1 VSFDPDLRD
10 LYQSVILDHHKKPRN
25 FHTIEGASRHA
36 EGYNPLCGD
45 KISVYVK
52 MDGDIIKDVSFVGS
66 GCAISTAAASMM
78 TESLK
83 GKTRAQAAAL
93 FEQFHELVT
102 GATAL
107 EGETGRQEDRE
118 TRIEE
123 KLPLGK
129 LAVFG
134 GVREFPIRI
143 KCATLPWHTLQAA
156 LKGDEVTI
164 STE

>member
-1 VSFDPDLRD
+1 MSFDPDLRD
-10 LYQSVILDHHKKPRN
+10 LYQNVILDHHKKPRN
-25 FHTIEGASRHA
+25 YHKIDDADRTA

-45 KISVYVK
+45 KVSVFVK
-52 MDGDIIKDVSFVGS
+52 MAGDVIKDIAFVGS

-83 GKTRAQAAAL
+83 GKTLAQADAL

-102 GATAL
+102 G
-107 EGETGRQEDRE
+107 QEQGDKE
-118 TRIEE
+118 TRRPGDQENS
-123 KLPLGK
+123 PDVRLGK
-129 LAVFG
+129 LAAFG

-156 LKGDEVTI
+156 LKGDGVAV

>member
-25 FHTIEGASRHA
+25 FHKIEDASRSA

-45 KISVYVK
+45 KVTVYLK
-52 MDGDIIKDVSFVGS
+52 LEGDVIKDIAFVGS

-78 TESLK
+78 TDSLK
-83 GKTRAQAAAL
+83 GKTRDEAEAL

-102 GATAL
+102 GDA
-107 EGETGRQEDRE
+107 EGSFGAEPAVSTED
-118 TRIEE
+118 TS
-123 KLPLGK
+123 LGK

-143 KCATLPWHTLQAA
+143 KCATLPWHTLQSA
-156 LKGDEVTI
+156 LKGDEVTV